1 MYPSTWESAVSSR
14 KHGECRAGKLH
25 QSADKFGRGE
35 HAGETGGACRSEL
48 LRGQEPL
55 RQRPCVAHR
64 HARCLKHEAIC
75 RHGSGKCTHQYAL
88 QLFQTKIHNKYALI
102 WIRTRF
108 QPIFIIHSGYPTYD
122 IERTCSQKGIHAYSY
137 FILDKEIDLAEEIGN
152 IANEEETK
160 LKKHLYYSF
169 SEANV
174 NVAIDIMNKNA
185 MQYIS
190 DEKYKEVNNELA
202 QLFSDLNKI
211 PKRFREK
218 FRRYAELQLE
228 NHMLECSYMYQ
239 YLKDKINK

>member
-1 MYPSTWESAVSSR
+1 MEQKTLLIANTHKEQAGWLKEDLIKKNIAIKILDVETNNSEEMKETIEKYKPSIVLTNEL
-14 KHGECRAGKLH
+14 K
-25 QSADKFGRGE
+25 QDKPASDIIKE
-35 HAGETGGACRSEL
+35 I
-48 LRGQEPL
+48 QDD
-55 RQRPCVAHR
+55 V
-64 HARCLKHEAIC
+64 
-75 RHGSGKCTHQYAL
+75 
-88 QLFQTKIHNKYALI
+88 TK
-102 WIRTRF
+102 F

-211 PKRFREK
+211 PRRFREK

>member
-1 MYPSTWESAVSSR
+1 MEQKTLLIANTHKEQ
-14 KHGECRAGKLH
+14 AGWLKEDLIKKNI
-25 QSADKFGRGE
+25 AIKILDV
-35 HAGETGGACRSEL
+35 ETNNSE
-48 LRGQEPL
+48 EM
-55 RQRPCVAHR
+55 
-64 HARCLKHEAIC
+64 KEAIEKYKP
-75 RHGSGKCTHQYAL
+75 SIVLTNELKQDKPASDIIKEI
-88 QLFQTKIHNKYALI
+88 QDDVTK
-102 WIRTRF
+102 F

-137 FILDKEIDLAEEIGN
+137 FILDKEIDLADEIGN
-152 IANEEETK
+152 IANEKETK

-202 QLFSDLNKI
+202 KLFSDLNKI
-211 PKRFREK
+211 PRRFREK

>member
-1 MYPSTWESAVSSR
+1 MEQKTLLIANTHKEQ
-14 KHGECRAGKLH
+14 AGWLKEELIKKNI
-25 QSADKFGRGE
+25 AIKILDV
-35 HAGETGGACRSEL
+35 ETNNSE
-48 LRGQEPL
+48 QM
-55 RQRPCVAHR
+55 
-64 HARCLKHEAIC
+64 KEAIEKYNP
-75 RHGSGKCTHQYAL
+75 SIVLTNELKQDKPASDIIKEI
-88 QLFQTKIHNKYALI
+88 QDDVTK
-102 WIRTRF
+102 F

>member
-1 MYPSTWESAVSSR
+1 MEQKTLLIANTHKEQAGWLKEDLIKKNISIKILDVETNNSEEMKETIEKYKPSIVLTNEL
-14 KHGECRAGKLH
+14 K
-25 QSADKFGRGE
+25 QDKPASDIIKE
-35 HAGETGGACRSEL
+35 I
-48 LRGQEPL
+48 QDD
-55 RQRPCVAHR
+55 V
-64 HARCLKHEAIC
+64 
-75 RHGSGKCTHQYAL
+75 
-88 QLFQTKIHNKYALI
+88 TK
-102 WIRTRF
+102 F

-211 PKRFREK
+211 PRRFREK

>member
-1 MYPSTWESAVSSR
+1 MEQKTLLIANTHKEQ
-14 KHGECRAGKLH
+14 AGWLKEDLIKKNI
-25 QSADKFGRGE
+25 AIKILDV
-35 HAGETGGACRSEL
+35 ETNNSE
-48 LRGQEPL
+48 EM
-55 RQRPCVAHR
+55 
-64 HARCLKHEAIC
+64 KEAIEKYKP
-75 RHGSGKCTHQYAL
+75 SIVLTNELKQDKPASDIIKEI
-88 QLFQTKIHNKYALI
+88 QDDVTK
-102 WIRTRF
+102 F

>member
-1 MYPSTWESAVSSR
+1 MEQKTLLIANTHKEQ
-14 KHGECRAGKLH
+14 AGWLKEDLIKKNI
-25 QSADKFGRGE
+25 AIKILDV
-35 HAGETGGACRSEL
+35 ETNNSE
-48 LRGQEPL
+48 EM
-55 RQRPCVAHR
+55 
-64 HARCLKHEAIC
+64 KEAIEKYKP
-75 RHGSGKCTHQYAL
+75 SIVLTNELKQDKPASDIIKEI
-88 QLFQTKIHNKYALI
+88 QDDVTK
-102 WIRTRF
+102 F

-211 PKRFREK
+211 PRRFREK

>member
-1 MYPSTWESAVSSR
+1 MEQKTLLIANTHKEQ
-14 KHGECRAGKLH
+14 AGWLKEDLIKKNI
-25 QSADKFGRGE
+25 AIKILDV
-35 HAGETGGACRSEL
+35 ETNNSE
-48 LRGQEPL
+48 EM
-55 RQRPCVAHR
+55 
-64 HARCLKHEAIC
+64 KEAIEKYKP
-75 RHGSGKCTHQYAL
+75 SIVLTNELKQDKPASDIIKEI
-88 QLFQTKIHNKYALI
+88 QDDVTK
-102 WIRTRF
+102 F

-137 FILDKEIDLAEEIGN
+137 FILDKEVDLAEEIGN

>member
-1 MYPSTWESAVSSR
+1 MEQKTLLIANTHKEQ
-14 KHGECRAGKLH
+14 AGWLKEDLIKKNI
-25 QSADKFGRGE
+25 AIKILDV
-35 HAGETGGACRSEL
+35 ETNNSE
-48 LRGQEPL
+48 EM
-55 RQRPCVAHR
+55 
-64 HARCLKHEAIC
+64 KEAIEKYKP
-75 RHGSGKCTHQYAL
+75 SIVLTNELKQDKPASDIIKEI
-88 QLFQTKIHNKYALI
+88 QDDVTK
-102 WIRTRF
+102 F

-152 IANEEETK
+152 IANGEETK

-211 PKRFREK
+211 PRRFRDK

>member
-1 MYPSTWESAVSSR
+1 MEQKTLLIANTHKEQ
-14 KHGECRAGKLH
+14 AGWLKEDLIKKNI
-25 QSADKFGRGE
+25 AIKILDV
-35 HAGETGGACRSEL
+35 ETNNSE
-48 LRGQEPL
+48 EM
-55 RQRPCVAHR
+55 
-64 HARCLKHEAIC
+64 KEAIKKYKP
-75 RHGSGKCTHQYAL
+75 SIVLTNELKQDKPASDIIKEI
-88 QLFQTKIHNKYALI
+88 QDDVTK
-102 WIRTRF
+102 F

-137 FILDKEIDLAEEIGN
+137 FILDKEVDLAEEIGN

>member
-1 MYPSTWESAVSSR
+1 MGQKTLLIANTHKEQ
-14 KHGECRAGKLH
+14 AGWLKEDLIKKNI
-25 QSADKFGRGE
+25 AIKILDV
-35 HAGETGGACRSEL
+35 ETNNSE
-48 LRGQEPL
+48 EM
-55 RQRPCVAHR
+55 
-64 HARCLKHEAIC
+64 KEAIKKYKP
-75 RHGSGKCTHQYAL
+75 SIVLTNELKQDKPASDIIKEI
-88 QLFQTKIHNKYALI
+88 QDDVTK
-102 WIRTRF
+102 F

-137 FILDKEIDLAEEIGN
+137 FILDKEVDLAEEIGN

>member
-1 MYPSTWESAVSSR
+1 MEQKTLLIANTHKEQ
-14 KHGECRAGKLH
+14 AGWLKEDLIKKNI
-25 QSADKFGRGE
+25 AIKILDV
-35 HAGETGGACRSEL
+35 ETNNSE
-48 LRGQEPL
+48 EM
-55 RQRPCVAHR
+55 
-64 HARCLKHEAIC
+64 KEAIEKYKP
-75 RHGSGKCTHQYAL
+75 SIVLTNELKQDKPASDIIKEL
-88 QLFQTKIHNKYALI
+88 QDDVTK
-102 WIRTRF
+102 F

>member
-1 MYPSTWESAVSSR
+1 MEQKTLLIANTHKEQ
-14 KHGECRAGKLH
+14 AGWLKEDLIKKNI
-25 QSADKFGRGE
+25 AIKILDV
-35 HAGETGGACRSEL
+35 ETNNSE
-48 LRGQEPL
+48 EM
-55 RQRPCVAHR
+55 
-64 HARCLKHEAIC
+64 KEAIEKYKP
-75 RHGSGKCTHQYAL
+75 SIVLTNELKQDKPASDIIKEI
-88 QLFQTKIHNKYALI
+88 QDDVTK
-102 WIRTRF
+102 F

-202 QLFSDLNKI
+202 KLFSDLNKI
-211 PKRFREK
+211 PRRFREK

>member
-1 MYPSTWESAVSSR
+1 MEQKTLLIANTHKEQTGWLKEDLIKKNIAIKILDV
-14 KHGECRAGKLH
+14 
-25 QSADKFGRGE
+25 
-35 HAGETGGACRSEL
+35 ETNNSE
-48 LRGQEPL
+48 EM
-55 RQRPCVAHR
+55 
-64 HARCLKHEAIC
+64 KEAIKKYKP
-75 RHGSGKCTHQYAL
+75 SIVLTNELKQDKPASDIIKEI
-88 QLFQTKIHNKYALI
+88 QDDVTK
-102 WIRTRF
+102 F

-137 FILDKEIDLAEEIGN
+137 FILDKEVDLAEEIGN